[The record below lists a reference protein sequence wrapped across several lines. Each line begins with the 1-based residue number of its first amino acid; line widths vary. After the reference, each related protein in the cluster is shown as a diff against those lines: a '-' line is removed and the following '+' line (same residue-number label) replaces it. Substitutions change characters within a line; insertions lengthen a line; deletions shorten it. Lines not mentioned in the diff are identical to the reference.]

1 MLCKEKTRSD
11 IGQGVLGRAVQIVG
25 VLILTIL

>member
-11 IGQGVLGRAVQIVG
+11 IEQGVLGRTVQIVG